1 MTALGIGLILTTL
14 SFLVRRF
21 WRADRAAV
29 FPAHGWVG
37 VGISVAAAILIA
49 WGVMWVKVFLTPI
62 VWTGYVLAMDAAVF
76 RVRGRSMLISAP
88 GAFLWMAVLS
98 IPLWLLF
105 EAYNLRL
112 QNWRYVGLPDNIV
125 LRAVGYLWSFATIWP
140 AVLETTEFL
149 LVTGE
154 GKAAESR
161 NFDRSW
167 TFLGAVMLLVP
178 LVVPVAWGAYLFG
191 FVWLGF
197 ALLLDPGRVWGDRVL
212 LRALCGAGMVC
223 GFVWEFWNYWAAARW
238 VYVFPIWQDWKIFE
252 MPVPGYLGFPAFAVE
267 VFAMYFFV
275 TRVLRLPYYE
285 VS

>member
-1 MTALGIGLILTTL
+1 MGLFVASLL
-14 SFLVRRF
+14 CLVWKF
-21 WRADRAAV
+21 WRADRAAA

-37 VGISVAAAILIA
+37 VAISLVAATLVS
-49 WGVMWVKVFLTPI
+49 WGVGWVKLFLTPI
-62 VWTGYVLAMDAAVF
+62 VWTGYVLATDAAVF
-76 RVRGRSMLISAP
+76 RVRGRSMLVSAP

-112 QNWRYVGLPDNIV
+112 QNWRYVGLPDNVV
-125 LRAVGYLWSFATIWP
+125 LRTVGYLWSFATIWP

-149 LVTGE
+149 LVTG
-154 GKAAESR
+154 GRKVAESR
-161 NFDRSW
+161 TLGRGW
-167 TFLGAVMLLVP
+167 TFLGALMLIVP
-178 LVVPVAWGAYLFG
+178 LVIPAEWGAYLFG
-191 FVWLGF
+191 FVWVGF
-197 ALLLDPGRVWGDRVL
+197 AFLLDADRVWRDWGL

-267 VFAMYFFV
+267 VFAMYVFV

>member
-1 MTALGIGLILTTL
+1 MTALGMGLFAACLL
-14 SFLVRRF
+14 WLL
-21 WRADRAAV
+21 WRAGRAGA
-29 FPAHGWVG
+29 FPMHGWVG
-37 VGISVAAAILIA
+37 VGISVAAAILCFL
-49 WGVMWVKVFLTPI
+49 GVELVKIFLTPI

-76 RVRGRSMLISAP
+76 RVRGRSMLVNAP

-112 QNWRYVGLPDNIV
+112 QNWRYVGLPDNV
-125 LRAVGYLWSFATIWP
+125 ALRTVGYLWSFATIWP

-149 LVTGE
+149 LATG
-154 GKAAESR
+154 SR
-161 NFDRSW
+161 AVRGSRSSGWGW
-167 TFLGAVMLLVP
+167 TFLGALMLVVP
-178 LVVPVAWGAYLFG
+178 LVVPAEWGAYLFG
-191 FVWLGF
+191 FVWVGF
-197 ALLLDPGRVWGDRVL
+197 VFLLDPGRVWGDRAL
-212 LRALCGAGMVC
+212 LRALCGAGIVC

-252 MPVPGYLGFPAFAVE
+252 MPAPGYLGFPAFAVE
-267 VFAMYFFV
+267 VFAMYVFV